1 MHLVGFII
9 RIYHDAL
16 SPEWQMPAGLY
27 RVELGLPTW
36 RKPQP
41 VSILEQVAAL
51 FCHAGESVAERN
63 TGVQVKLHSEE
74 VHSLCPPLNFVK
86 HLPVPLS

>member
-36 RKPQP
+36 RKAQP

-51 FCHAGESVAERN
+51 FCYAGEPQKSCLKHVEFCSTN
-63 TGVQVKLHSEE
+63 KFEKL
-74 VHSLCPPLNFVK
+74 VHLAGFIIRIQ
-86 HLPVPLS
+86 